1 MKKIKDMPVHER
13 PREKLLEKGAGF
25 LSDQELLAIILGRGT
40 REQDVL
46 TISKKKLSELL
57 TKRV

>member
-46 TISKKKLSELL
+46 TISKKNYQNY
-57 TKRV
+57 